1 MAKGKEC
8 IDCIGQK
15 VELGDWCAVTQHN
28 SIYVGKVIKAGS
40 SVTIACSSRDEFIM
54 IDAGLKRARGWHD
67 KKKYME
73 NMFGPGVT
81 PHIKHSPSWARD
93 GKFVKITPTRD
104 MLVKYDS

>member
-1 MAKGKEC
+1 MEKTKEC

-15 VELGDWCAVTQHN
+15 VELDDWCAVTQHN

-40 SVTIACSSRDEFIM
+40 SVTISCSSRDEFIM
-54 IDAGLKRARGWHD
+54 TDAGLNKIKGWHD

-73 NMFGPGVT
+73 NMFGPDAT
-81 PHIKHSPSWARD
+81 PSIKHSPSWARN
-93 GKFVKITPTRD
+93 GKFVKITPTKD